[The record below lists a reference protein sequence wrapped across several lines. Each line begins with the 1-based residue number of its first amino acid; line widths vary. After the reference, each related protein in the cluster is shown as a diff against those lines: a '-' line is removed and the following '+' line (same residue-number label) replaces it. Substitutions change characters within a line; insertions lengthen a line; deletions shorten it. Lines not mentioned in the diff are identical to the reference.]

1 MTSKKRRVTM
11 KKLAAWAL
19 VPAWRAAAVV
29 PAPAMA
35 QPPEWP
41 SKNLRLIVPFP
52 PGGSVD
58 VLARSLAIRMGKRLG
73 KSVTVENISG
83 GATVPAVQS
92 LLRAEADGHTMLIT
106 SDVTLS
112 VNPVLLPSLPYS
124 PAKDISPITIFYKSA
139 NWLIVRAD
147 RPEKSFS
154 DLVKTIAANPGQVT
168 IGVNAVWGAG
178 QLGLETWKKASGLD
192 FTVVPYR
199 GGPAAIT
206 DLIGGQVTATVD
218 VPGSSI
224 PHVRS
229 GKVRPLGV
237 LQSNRSPSLKDV
249 PAVLESGGQGPQVQ
263 TFVAIVAKSGT
274 PADRIQKLNA
284 AIRESAQEPEYQ
296 TLLASLVSDLV
307 LSSPAEA
314 AAYIQSE
321 TVRYGM
327 LVKESGLKL
336 E

>member
-1 MTSKKRRVTM
+1 MIHHNR
-11 KKLAAWAL
+11 KLTL
-19 VPAWRAAAVV
+19 K
-29 PAPAMA
+29 AMA
-35 QPPEWP
+35 CVALLPVLMAATTTPVAAQTAEWP
-41 SKNLRLIVPFP
+41 SKSLRLIVPYP

-58 VLARSLAIRMGKRLG
+58 VLARSLAVRLGKRLG
-73 KSVTVENISG
+73 KSVVVENISG

-92 LLRAEADGHTMLIT
+92 LLRSEADGHTMLIT

-112 VNPVLLPSLPYS
+112 VNPVLLPALPYS
-124 PAKDISPITIFYKSA
+124 PARDMSPITIFYKSA
-139 NWLIVRAD
+139 NWLIVKSD
-147 RPEKSFS
+147 RPEKSFN

-168 IGVNAVWGAG
+168 IGVNAVWGAA

-218 VPGSSI
+218 VPGSSM

-237 LQSNRSPSLKDV
+237 LQSKRSPSVKDV
-249 PAVLESGGQGPQVQ
+249 PAVLESGGQGPQVL
-263 TFVAIVAKSGT
+263 TYVAVVAKAGT
-274 PADRIQKLNA
+274 PADRIQKLNT
-284 AIRESAQEPEYQ
+284 AIHESAQEPEYQ
-296 TLLASLVSDLV
+296 ALLASLASDPV
-307 LSSPAEA
+307 LSTPAEA

-321 TVRYGM
+321 TVRYGK
-327 LVKESGLKL
+327 LVKESGVKL
-336 E
+336 D

>member
-1 MTSKKRRVTM
+1 MTQKTRRVTM

-19 VPAWRAAAVV
+19 APAWMAALAV
-29 PAPAMA
+29 PAPAKA
-35 QPPEWP
+35 QAPEWP
-41 SKNLRLIVPFP
+41 SKSIRLIVPFP

-58 VLARSLAIRMGKRLG
+58 VLARALAVRMAKRLG
-73 KSVTVENISG
+73 KSVTIENISG
-83 GATVPAVQS
+83 GATIPAVQS
-92 LLRAEADGHTMLIT
+92 LLRSEADGHTMLIT

-112 VNPVLLPSLPYS
+112 VNPVLLPSAPYS
-124 PAKDISPITIFYKSA
+124 PARDMNPITIFYKTA
-139 NWLIVRAD
+139 NWLIVKSD

-168 IGVNAVWGAG
+168 IGVNAVWGSA
-178 QLGLETWKKASGLD
+178 QLGLETWKKTSGLD

-218 VPGSSI
+218 VPGSSM

-237 LQSNRSPSLKDV
+237 LQNKRSPSMKDV
-249 PAVLESGGQGPQVQ
+249 PAVLENGGQGPQVQ

-274 PADRIQKLNA
+274 PADRIQKLNTV
-284 AIRESAQEPEYQ
+284 IRESAQEPEYQ
-296 TLLASLVSDLV
+296 ALLASLVSDPV

-314 AAYIQSE
+314 AAYIESE
-321 TVRYGM
+321 TVRYGK
-327 LVKESGLKL
+327 LVKESGVKL

>member
-1 MTSKKRRVTM
+1 MIKKIRRVTM

-19 VPAWRAAAVV
+19 APALMAAVA
-29 PAPAMA
+29 APTPVMA
-35 QPPEWP
+35 QQPEWP
-41 SKNLRLIVPFP
+41 SKNIRLIVPFP
-52 PGGSVD
+52 AGGSVD
-58 VLARSLAIRMGKRLG
+58 VLARSLAVRLAKRLG

-83 GATVPAVQS
+83 GATVPAVQN
-92 LLRAEADGHTMLIT
+92 LLRSEADGHTLLIT

-112 VNPVLLPSLPYS
+112 VNPVLLPSAPYLPTR
-124 PAKDISPITIFYKSA
+124 DMSPITIFYKTA
-139 NWLIVRAD
+139 NWIIVKSD

-154 DLVKTIAANPGQVT
+154 DLVKTIAANPGKVS
-168 IGVNAVWGAG
+168 IGVNAVWGAA

-224 PHVRS
+224 PHVRG
-229 GKVRPLGV
+229 GKVRPLGI
-237 LQSNRSPSLKDV
+237 LQSQRSPSLKDV
-249 PAVLESGGQGPQVQ
+249 PAVLEGGSQGPQVQ

-274 PADRIQKLNA
+274 PPERIQKLNE

-296 TLLASLVSDLV
+296 DLLASLMSDPV

-321 TVRYGM
+321 TVRYGK
-327 LVKESGLKL
+327 LVKESGVKL
-336 E
+336 D

>member
-1 MTSKKRRVTM
+1 MIDKKRRVMM
-11 KKLAAWAL
+11 KQASAWAL
-19 VPAWRAAAVV
+19 TPAFMATVV
-29 PAPAMA
+29 APAPAVA
-35 QPPEWP
+35 QQPEWP

-58 VLARSLAIRMGKRLG
+58 VLARALAVRLVKRLG

-92 LLRAEADGHTMLIT
+92 LLRSDADGHTMLIT

-112 VNPVLLPSLPYS
+112 VNPVLLPSAPYS
-124 PAKDISPITIFYKSA
+124 VTKDLSPITIFYKTA
-139 NWLIVRAD
+139 NWIIVRSD
-147 RPEKSFS
+147 RPEKNFS
-154 DLVKTIAANPGQVT
+154 DLVKTIAANPGQVSF
-168 IGVNAVWGAG
+168 GVNAVWGTA

-206 DLIGGQVTATVD
+206 DLMGGMVTATVD

-224 PHVRS
+224 PHVRG

-237 LQSNRSPSLKDV
+237 LQEQRSPALKDV
-249 PAVLESGGQGPQVQ
+249 PAALEGGALGPMVQ
-263 TFVAIVAKSGT
+263 TFVAIVAKAGT
-274 PADRIQKLNA
+274 PTDVIQKLNA
-284 AIRESAQEPEYQ
+284 VIRESAQEPEYQ
-296 TLLASLVSDLV
+296 AQLVSLISDPV

-321 TVRYGM
+321 TVRYGK
-327 LVKESGLKL
+327 LVKESGVKL

>member
-1 MTSKKRRVTM
+1 M

-19 VPAWRAAAVV
+19 APAMMAAVTA

-35 QPPEWP
+35 QSSGWP
-41 SKNLRLIVPFP
+41 SKTMRLIVPFP
-52 PGGSVD
+52 PGGSTD
-58 VLARSLAIRMGKRLG
+58 VVARALAVRLAKRFG
-73 KSVTVENISG
+73 QSVTVENISG
-83 GATVPAVQS
+83 GATIPAVQS
-92 LLRAEADGHTMLIT
+92 LLRAEADGNTMLIT

-112 VNPVLLPSLPYS
+112 INPVLLPAAPYS
-124 PAKDISPITIFYKSA
+124 PAKDLSPITVLYKTA
-139 NWLIVRAD
+139 NWIIVKSD
-147 RPEKSFS
+147 RPEKNFS

-168 IGVNAVWGAG
+168 IGVNAVGGSA
-178 QLGLETWKKASGLD
+178 QLGLETWKKASGLN

-218 VPGSSI
+218 VTGSSI
-224 PHVRS
+224 AHVRG
-229 GKVRPLGV
+229 GKVRPLGI
-237 LQSNRSPSLKDV
+237 LQSQRSPSLKDV
-249 PAVLESGGQGPQVQ
+249 PAILENEGQGPQVQ

-274 PADRIQKLNA
+274 PADRILKLNT

-296 TLLASLVSDLV
+296 ALLASLIADPV

-321 TVRYGM
+321 TVRYGK
-327 LVKESGLKL
+327 LVKESGVKL
-336 E
+336 D